1 MIPIKSANDIEAMR
15 QGGKILAQILAE
27 LKVKTVPGIKRSEL
41 ESLAKRLCLKYHA
54 KASFLGYK
62 GYPNALCV
70 SLNNEVVHGIPNE
83 SKICSGDLVS
93 LDMGIFY
100 AGFHTDAAISF
111 VCPSANVYSE
121 QSRRTQDKLSQGQSQ
136 RGQTLK
142 KSQGLSSKG
151 TVEQSQQGQS
161 LQETAERLIKT
172 AENAF
177 FSACDLV
184 RDGVRLGDIS
194 AKIQEVSEHDG
205 FGVIR
210 MLVGHGIGREVHEE
224 PPVPNYGTAGTGPIL
239 KTGMTLAIEPM
250 ITEGGYDVIL
260 SDDKWT
266 YVTRDNSRAAHF
278 EHTVLVT
285 DQGFEILTQL

>member
-1 MIPIKSANDIEAMR
+1 MR
-15 QGGKILAQILAE
+15 QGGKILAQILVE
-27 LKVKTVPGIKRSEL
+27 LKAKTVPGGKRSDL

-54 KASFLGYK
+54 EPSFLGYN

-70 SLNNEVVHGIPNE
+70 SLNNEVVHGLPVE

-93 LDMGIFY
+93 LDMGVFY

-111 VCPSANVYSE
+111 ICGNEPNPKA
-121 QSRRTQDKLSQGQSQ
+121 QK
-136 RGQTLK
+136 
-142 KSQGLSSKG
+142 
-151 TVEQSQQGQS
+151 
-161 LQETAERLIKT
+161 LIKT
-172 AENAF
+172 AEKAF
-177 FSACDLV
+177 FSACDLIH
-184 RDGVRLGDIS
+184 DGVRLGDIS
-194 AKIQEVSEHDG
+194 AKIQEVSERDG
-205 FGVIR
+205 FGVVR

-224 PPVPNYGTAGTGPIL
+224 PPVPNYGTPETGPTL

-266 YVTRDNSRAAHF
+266 YVTRDGSRATHF

-285 DQGFEILTQL
+285 DQGCEILTQL